1 VNPNQFLHYQLAERL
16 GEGPLG
22 ETWQAVDPALERGV
36 VIKLLRPFAYA
47 DEDTRSRFVL
57 QCEQLH
63 ATAYPPAAVFDWTV
77 DGERQAIVRELTDG
91 RSLEEIRR
99 GKPIQYLT
107 ALALLEQL
115 ARAVKTF
122 HDAGMLH
129 GNLHPRNVILGE
141 RGKPYL
147 TDILVPVA
155 LTPWHDA
162 LPPTYRIFVSPEI
175 ISGRTPDILSD
186 IYSLGAISLYLFAG
200 DSMLNPT
207 ETSGPLCDR
216 PELDALPA
224 EGQLLFQK
232 MLSSDPSDRFRDI
245 DELIATV
252 NAVRLDLPSALPGR
266 PRRPSPRTYL
276 SLSILTILLIIFWI
290 VLASIKK

>member
-1 VNPNQFLHYQLAERL
+1 MNPNQFLHYQLAERL

-36 VIKLLRPFAYA
+36 AIKLLRPFAYA

-63 ATAYPPAAVFDWTV
+63 ATTYPPAAVFDWTA
-77 DGERQAIVRELTDG
+77 DGERQAIVRELIEG
-91 RSLEEIRR
+91 RSLEEFRR

-115 ARAVKTF
+115 ARALKTL
-122 HDAGMLH
+122 HDAGMVH

-141 RGKPYL
+141 RGNPYL
-147 TDILVPVA
+147 TDILVPVVFKSWD
-155 LTPWHDA
+155 T
-162 LPPTYRIFVSPEI
+162 LPPNHRVFVCPEVL
-175 ISGRTPDILSD
+175 SGKPPDIQSD

-200 DSMLNPT
+200 ESMLNPT

-224 EGQLLFQK
+224 EGQLLFKK
-232 MLSSDPSDRFRDI
+232 MLSSDPRDRFRDI

-266 PRRPSPRTYL
+266 LRRPSARTYL
-276 SLSILTILLIIFWI
+276 SLSILTILLIILWI